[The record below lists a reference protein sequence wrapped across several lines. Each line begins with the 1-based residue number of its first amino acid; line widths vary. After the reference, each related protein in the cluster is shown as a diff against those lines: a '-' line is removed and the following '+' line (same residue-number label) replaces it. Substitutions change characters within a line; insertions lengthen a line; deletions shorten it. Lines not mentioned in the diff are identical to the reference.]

1 MQFAARPG
9 CTLHARSPRSGTS
22 SRLRSVL
29 ARRMEA
35 SVIRVLIAEDVR
47 ILRDTLVAVLALE
60 TDIEV
65 VAELASGDR
74 IVPIAVEQRP
84 NVAVLDIDLPG
95 LDGLSAAAEL
105 HERLPQCR
113 VLILTG
119 LGRPG
124 HLRRALAAQVSGFVI
139 KDAPSQELIRAVRR
153 VADGGR
159 GIDPQFA
166 GGGLGK
172 GGNSLSFPGLGGV
185 RRHPGGAA
193 A

>member
-65 VAELASGDR
+65 VAGLASGDR
-74 IVPIAVEQRP
+74 IGPIAGEQGPSGAGTGVDRP
-84 NVAVLDIDLPG
+84 GLHVLRESAELPG
-95 LDGLSAAAEL
+95 
-105 HERLPQCR
+105 RLPECPGA
-113 VLILTG
+113 G
-119 LGRPG
+119 L
-124 HLRRALAAQVSGFVI
+124 A
-139 KDAPSQELIRAVRR
+139 
-153 VADGGR
+153 
-159 GIDPQFA
+159 
-166 GGGLGK
+166 
-172 GGNSLSFPGLGGV
+172 
-185 RRHPGGAA
+185 
-193 A
+193 